1 MMKQVLMALAML
13 ACSLALKGE
22 TPDIVAAKGPDAF
35 ASTLRAVEGL
45 GGMERFVK
53 PGNRVGILVNS
64 GFREKGAYV
73 DPDVVIAAIQMVYDA
88 GASDVVFLQHIVP
101 EYWERSPL
109 EPQFRDM
116 IARTRS
122 LEKNHFPSV
131 YDEEWFVQIPTVE
144 GAVAVKD
151 LEVVREFFD
160 VDVFVNIPIAKNHTL
175 TVLTNAMKNVMGIN
189 TRAANVKFHLDGPAR
204 NDPGFLA
211 QCIADL
217 NLLRKADLI
226 ISDVTYVITT
236 NGPSGPGEIVAPGKV
251 VAGTDP
257 VAMDA
262 YCAELIG
269 FFAEDV
275 LTIEKGYELGLG
287 EMDLDRVN
295 VLVIEDIPAQ

>member
-1 MMKQVLMALAML
+1 MMKQLYLVFAML

-22 TPDIVAAKGPDAF
+22 TPDIVAVKGSDAF
-35 ASTLRAVEGL
+35 ASTLQAVEGL
-45 GGMERFVK
+45 GGMERFVE

-73 DPDVVIAAIQMVYDA
+73 DPDVVIAAIQMVFDA
-88 GASDVVFLQHIVP
+88 GATDVVFLQHIVP
-101 EYWERSPL
+101 EYWERSAL
-109 EPQFRDM
+109 EPQYRDM
-116 IARTRS
+116 IARTRTI
-122 LEKNHFPSV
+122 EKNQFPSV

-144 GAVAVKD
+144 GAVELKD

-160 VDVFVNIPIAKNHTL
+160 VDVFINIPIAKNHTL
-175 TVLTNAMKNVMGIN
+175 TVLTNALKNVMGIN

-204 NDPGFLA
+204 NDPHFLA

-251 VAGTDP
+251 VAGIDP

-275 LTIEKGYELGLG
+275 LTTEKAYALGLG
-287 EMDLDRVN
+287 EKN
-295 VLVIEDIPAQ
+295 VEKLNILELEAAVAP